1 MFDKNW
7 FYFLK
12 EVWFQNYTLDLW
24 ASVNLN
30 LKNNEYVVF
39 HKRRFFKKNTNE
51 LQKGMALLTKVVDIN
66 FEFDSDF
73 FVYWLTYYQ
82 RDWKNAFIKWW
93 DLDELELYQDLY
105 SQFWLQLKLR
115 KYLEIHWDYPT
126 IDNISNNIESASINQ
141 VISFLL
147 ALATIYWDWNLIEEN
162 DNVYLSNIL
171 IRFPFDSSLWEFKD
185 IIFTIEDLLLKNW
198 IYNKLTITRK
208 QDFIWNIYDF
218 DLLRILWKAILDNK
232 IKDFYQVDE
241 EVLPLYSK
249 KMKELSFQLD
259 TDLRIDLNE
268 FKLTEIESVK
278 IDF

>member
-12 EVWFQNYTLDLW
+12 EVWFQKYTLDLW
-24 ASVNLN
+24 ASVNLI

-115 KYLEIHWDYPT
+115 KYLEIHWGYPT